1 LTHQKELS
9 GSELSIGLDLS
20 LFFKQQG
27 IDVFA
32 EVSVDNLSDEDR
44 AAVVQFFPSGQSVI
58 VFGKEV
64 PVPVYR
70 MPAKEKTRGM
80 LRIAEVLDNTAV
92 RLAGRLEA
100 EQVPAKPVPLY
111 LPVRIADGRVQ
122 GVVRLKQVAAAGGL
136 GSQGKN
142 TVLLTPRFGPRLL
155 LSGVVASCRVSE
167 SGETDTHAGRE
178 EARACKGCERCIGA
192 CVGGAL
198 GPEGVDAFRC
208 RTVSAWVP
216 PFLVP
221 AVKWMLKRTLLLK
234 CIAPL
239 APWIARTA
247 TIRCSLCVTEC
258 PNFSG
263 DGFQEP

>member
-1 LTHQKELS
+1 
-9 GSELSIGLDLS
+9 LDLTV
-20 LFFKQQG
+20 FFLEQG

-32 EVSVDNLSDEDR
+32 EVGLDNLSDEDKSSL
-44 AAVVQFFPSGQSVI
+44 VQFFPAAKSVI

-70 MPAKEKTRGM
+70 MPAQEKTRGM
-80 LRIAEVLDNTAV
+80 LLIAEALDMTAV

-136 GSQGKN
+136 GSPGRN
-142 TVLLTPRFGPRLL
+142 TVLLNPRFGPRLL
-155 LSGVVASCRVSE
+155 LSGVVASHRVPE
-167 SGETDTHAGRE
+167 SGEPDTGTGRK
-178 EARACKGCERCIGA
+178 EAPACTECGRCIKV
-192 CVGGAL
+192 CPGGAL
-198 GPEGVDAFRC
+198 GPEGVDTFRC

-216 PFLVP
+216 PVLVP
-221 AVKWMLKRTLLLK
+221 FAKWMLGRTAVLK
-234 CIAPL
+234 CMAPL

-258 PNFSG
+258 PNYSKEG
-263 DGFQEP
+263 CQEP

>member
-1 LTHQKELS
+1 
-9 GSELSIGLDLS
+9 LDLKV
-20 LFFKQQG
+20 FFQEQQ
-27 IDVFA
+27 IDVFS
-32 EVSVDNLSDEDR
+32 EVSLDTLSDEDR
-44 AAVVQFFPSGQSVI
+44 SSVVQFFPAAQSVI

-70 MPAKEKTRGM
+70 MPPKEKTRGM
-80 LRIAEVLDNTAV
+80 LRIAEALDNTAV
-92 RLAGRLEA
+92 RLAGSLEA

-111 LPVRIADGRVQ
+111 LPVKIADGRVQ

-136 GSQGKN
+136 GSQGRN
-142 TVLLTPRFGPRLL
+142 TILLNPRFGPRLL
-155 LSGVVASCRVSE
+155 LSGVVTGRQVQE
-167 SGETDTHAGRE
+167 SPEAEFCARRKEDPDCTGCGR
-178 EARACKGCERCIGA
+178 
-192 CVGGAL
+192 CVNVCPQGAL

-216 PFLVP
+216 PILVP
-221 AVKWMLKRTLLLK
+221 AAKWMLERTLLLK
-234 CIAPL
+234 CMAPL

-263 DGFQEP
+263 DEGKG